1 MKYRNNSS
9 IKIYFVWQLI
19 GTIIDVGISLLLFLG
34 GKALFNWLNSIFSDV
49 SLLSQ
54 FLIVAFGYIGGVIA
68 AIVCAAAAI
77 GTLVELFNGDIEFYV
92 EKTLKPSKTFVIT
105 EKNGNLSLYFKKWWG
120 TYYEWNKE
128 IKTKDPAQLS
138 YDYKQFLKNNIKD
151 SEESDMNVIFRGR
164 A

>member
-49 SLLSQ
+49 GVLTQ

-68 AIVCAAAAI
+68 AIACAAAAI

-105 EKNGNLSLYFKKWWG
+105 EKMGICHYISRNGGEFTINGTRRPRQKIRLNLVMIINSF
-120 TYYEWNKE
+120 
-128 IKTKDPAQLS
+128 
-138 YDYKQFLKNNIKD
+138 
-151 SEESDMNVIFRGR
+151 
-164 A
+164 